1 MHGRQMSI
9 SLNSIQEQFVLSQ
22 LKNGKY
28 TSADE
33 VISAAFKLLEEEEK
47 QYAIWLEDTR
57 KKVEVGLED
66 IERGDVID
74 TEVVIN
80 RLKDKL
86 NQKRASQT

>member
-9 SLNSIQEQFVLSQ
+9 SLNSIHEQFVLSQ